1 LRWRSSPSRR
11 SWLENGQPALAAF
24 DDGRHPV
31 ARAAASAGF
40 GPVDQ
45 LSMVNVALQ
54 VETLLRHPLVEK
66 PYLRGE
72 LDVFGVFYDIP
83 SATVLRIRATAI
95 DSLELATPEPSGG
108 W

>member
-1 LRWRSSPSRR
+1 LAT
-11 SWLENGQPALAAF
+11 WLENGQPALAAF

-31 ARAAASAGF
+31 ARAAARAGF

-95 DSLELATPEPSGG
+95 D
-108 W
+108 